1 MMASFSPSR
10 WMAASLLLCHRPLGA
25 AGARVA
31 SSQLPHVLL
40 SQRRPVGS
48 RMPAPVAVASAEAPP
63 PLMDE
68 RLIASD
74 PEVVRKS
81 LSMRRASDAQL
92 AAVERIGELT
102 RERAELVASQNEAL
116 SVRKKL
122 SPQIG
127 KMMKEGDREG
137 AESLKQQV
145 AAASKSADEAEVKM
159 ELVENERKLLFE
171 ALPNLLDSRTPDGG
185 DEDGNVE
192 ISRWGCEGELRT
204 DLKWHDE
211 LATELGAL
219 DLGAAAKLSGA
230 RFAVLKGSLARM
242 ERALISL
249 FLDMHTAEHGYTEAA
264 VPFLVG
270 RDALEGTGQ
279 LPKFEEGEGSFY
291 PRRTFWRIF
300 WRTL

>member
-31 SSQLPHVLL
+31 SSQLPRVLL

-127 KMMKEGDREG
+127 KMMKELCMAVCVSVR
-137 AESLKQQV
+137 LP
-145 AAASKSADEAEVKM
+145 
-159 ELVENERKLLFE
+159 VENYGCRCFLLHLLFCC
-171 ALPNLLDSRTPDGG
+171 P
-185 DEDGNVE
+185 
-192 ISRWGCEGELRT
+192 
-204 DLKWHDE
+204 
-211 LATELGAL
+211 
-219 DLGAAAKLSGA
+219 
-230 RFAVLKGSLARM
+230 
-242 ERALISL
+242 
-249 FLDMHTAEHGYTEAA
+249 
-264 VPFLVG
+264 
-270 RDALEGTGQ
+270 
-279 LPKFEEGEGSFY
+279 
-291 PRRTFWRIF
+291 
-300 WRTL
+300 